1 MSTDAI
7 DSPGSAPSTTGRQA
21 WADSTVEHHVSAA
34 SRIEHVAAPIDAA
47 TAARVLA
54 HGPRGALVLASI
66 SVGLLFIG
74 WLLFYFV
81 LFIPR
86 GPVG

>member
-1 MSTDAI
+1 M
-7 DSPGSAPSTTGRQA
+7 
-21 WADSTVEHHVSAA
+21 
-34 SRIEHVAAPIDAA
+34 EHVAVPIDAD
-47 TAARVLA
+47 TAALA
-54 HGPRGALVLASI
+54 LKHGPRGALVLASI

>member
-1 MSTDAI
+1 MSSDALEPTDT
-7 DSPGSAPSTTGRQA
+7 PPSATSARPL
-21 WADSTVEHHVSAA
+21 ADSTLQYHTSASA
-34 SRIEHVAAPIDAA
+34 KIEHVAAPIDAQ
-47 TAARVLA
+47 TAAEALK

>member
-1 MSTDAI
+1 MSSGVREPRVPAPGAT
-7 DSPGSAPSTTGRQA
+7 SPEAF
-21 WADSTVEHHVSAA
+21 ADSTLQYHVSASA
-34 SRIEHVAAPIDAA
+34 KIEHVAAPIDAQ
-47 TAARVLA
+47 TAAEALK

-66 SVGLLFIG
+66 AVGLLFVG

>member
-1 MSTDAI
+1 MSGDVLEPRVTPPVAT
-7 DSPGSAPSTTGRQA
+7 SAGA
-21 WADSTVEHHVSAA
+21 VADSTLQHHVSAA
-34 SRIEHVAAPIDAA
+34 AKIEHVAAPIDAQ
-47 TAARVLA
+47 TAAEALK
-54 HGPRGALVLASI
+54 HGPHGALVLAGI
-66 SVGLLFIG
+66 SVGLLFVG